1 MVWLWGVGLG
11 SGCLPLASLFL
22 FGGPRL
28 PGRQKAKELGPSE
41 VPFCRGFPL
50 RDTGVDTFTVASL
63 SGFKETLKTLSGACV
78 YTPTSGFSRTN
89 SASDTSSHLSGPVSD
104 LML

>member
-41 VPFCRGFPL
+41 VPFC